1 MEMCGDSFD
10 KTEMFSILT
19 RPVKGCARIFAP
31 KRLSLTLVSV
41 LSLSVFAG
49 SALAQ
54 AQSPDDVLLG
64 DEIQENVSFDAV
76 PQNIETPLRA
86 TTTTPAQQEALPD
99 DLQTEYL
106 FTPKSRNIDPA
117 SVKRLREESRNRW
130 NPATLTQTTGL
141 SAASYQ
147 ATQGNSSRNKNPR
160 TRGAMLT
167 DVLSVQD
174 LLNVGEMP
182 LAIGESFSAAPSRQD
197 GVMAT
202 GPSLQAS
209 LFDLPTSDNVNNSV
223 FNLDVA
229 GQICGGTSDECRS
242 NEPQRIDVGF
252 AKNIT
257 RGKTNGF
264 NFQLTPRAR
273 LRFDENSKSALVGA
287 LVRIGDNLREG
298 STSKSN
304 AWYLFA
310 GADAQTI
317 SYSPNST
324 ERLSSSGFHL
334 QDRIL
339 VNDAQVGV
347 GYRIGTADFA
357 VTYFKRQASASD
369 FDFDE
374 DAAALSITWKR

>member
-1 MEMCGDSFD
+1 
-10 KTEMFSILT
+10 
-19 RPVKGCARIFAP
+19 
-31 KRLSLTLVSV
+31 
-41 LSLSVFAG
+41 
-49 SALAQ
+49 
-54 AQSPDDVLLG
+54 
-64 DEIQENVSFDAV
+64 
-76 PQNIETPLRA
+76 
-86 TTTTPAQQEALPD
+86 
-99 DLQTEYL
+99 
-106 FTPKSRNIDPA
+106 
-117 SVKRLREESRNRW
+117 REENRNRW

-141 SAASYQ
+141 SGASYQ
-147 ATQGNSSRNKNPR
+147 AVQGSPPEKKQSEKELLK
-160 TRGAMLT
+160 GAMIT
-167 DVLSVQD
+167 DVLSMDD
-174 LLNVGEMP
+174 LLSVGTVP
-182 LAIGESFSAAPSRQD
+182 LVIGDNLSAAPSRQD

-223 FNLDVA
+223 FNLDAA
-229 GQICGGTSDECRS
+229 GQICGGTSDECQA

-257 RGKTNGF
+257 HGKANGF

-273 LRFDENSKSALVGA
+273 LRFDENSESAMVGA

-317 SYSPNST
+317 NYSPNTT

-334 QDRIL
+334 QDRVL
-339 VNDAQVGV
+339 VNDAQLGV

-357 VTYFKRQASASD
+357 VTYFKRQTSASD
-369 FDFDE
+369 FNFDE